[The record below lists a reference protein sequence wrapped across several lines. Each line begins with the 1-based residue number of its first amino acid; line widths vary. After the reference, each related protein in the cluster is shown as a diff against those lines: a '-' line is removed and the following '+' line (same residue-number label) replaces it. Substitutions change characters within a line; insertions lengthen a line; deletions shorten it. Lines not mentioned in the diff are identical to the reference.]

1 MVRRILTAAFLIP
14 LALGLVLW
22 APWWLFFLG
31 LLPFALFSLWEY
43 LELMGRVGSLSLRL
57 PVYVVT
63 LTVWAVAAVRPDQLL
78 AALSVGALILVAA
91 GVLGQG
97 RAEEIPWTSSVSV
110 FGLVYVGLPF
120 AIILLLRGGE
130 QGSWV
135 LLYGLILVWVGD
147 TAAYFVGRAIGRHKL
162 APAISPGKTV
172 EGTVGGLVVT
182 VAVGYWLFQLWFPA
196 VPSAAIHAFILPLVV
211 NGATQLGDLAESG
224 LKRGAGVK
232 DSSALLP
239 GHGGMLDRVDGL
251 LFAIPALWYY
261 WNGLI
266 WGGF

>member
-1 MVRRILTAAFLIP
+1 MARRILTAAVLIP

-43 LELMGRVGSLSLRL
+43 LELMGRVGSLPFRL

-63 LTVWAVAAVRPDQLL
+63 LTVWVVAAFRPDQLL
-78 AALSVGALILVAA
+78 AVVVVGALILIAA

-97 RAEEIPWTSSVSV
+97 RVEEIPWNSAAGV

-120 AIILLLRGGE
+120 ALILLLRGGE
-130 QGSWV
+130 QGRWV

-147 TAAYFVGRAIGRHKL
+147 SAAYFVGRVIGRHKL

-182 VAVGYWLFQLWFPA
+182 VAVGYGLFQLWFAA
-196 VPSAAIHAFILPLVV
+196 VPSAAIHALLLPLVV
-211 NGATQLGDLAESG
+211 NVVTQLGDLAESG

-251 LFAIPALWYY
+251 LFVIPALWYY